1 MAGKGAGGPR
11 PFMGSDGNS
20 NSTGSSERKL
30 AMDFQ
35 GSQMKLDGSW
45 TFQAQFNALAACNAV
60 VDLSF
65 KEGSIKDVSDVARMK
80 GAKFIHEVL
89 DDIVANQRPN
99 FKRRRFSKRTLG
111 TELVSVVNSENNKHW
126 LSAEDVEKD
135 VKFLLA
141 ELQRHRR
148 EPAGNVRDAMIAD
161 VLTQLEHLPVTL
173 VCLQKTR
180 LAIELNDPF
189 WKGNT
194 VSAVVREKSSALI
207 RRWRAMLK
215 AQVPGSIEESTA
227 TYARRSRNLS
237 MDLEECAYGISQSAK
252 KLGGY
257 ADLLEAAADK
267 LRQNPRV
274 VEALFTGNAEAKDF
288 VADIAKSVRS
298 KIESR
303 KEVFVP
309 ALL

>member
-1 MAGKGAGGPR
+1 MAARGSGGPR

-20 NSTGSSERKL
+20 SSTGSSERKL
-30 AMDFQ
+30 AMEFQ
-35 GSQMKLDGSW
+35 GSQIKLDGSW

-65 KEGSIKDVSDVARMK
+65 KEGSIKDVSDIARMK
-80 GAKFIHEVL
+80 GADFIQEVL
-89 DDIVANQRPN
+89 DDIVATQRLSV
-99 FKRRRFSKRTLG
+99 KRRKFSKRSLSTD
-111 TELVSVVNSENNKHW
+111 LVSVANPDDATPW
-126 LSAEDVEKD
+126 LTQEDVEKD
-135 VKFLLA
+135 VRFLLT

-161 VLTQLEHLPVTL
+161 ILAQLEHLPVSL

-189 WKGNT
+189 WKGPT
-194 VSAVVREKSSALI
+194 VSAAVREKSSSLI

-215 AQVPGSIEESTA
+215 AQVPGSLEESPA
-227 TYARRSRNLS
+227 TYARRCRNLS

-257 ADLLEAAADK
+257 ADLLEAAADS
-267 LRQNPRV
+267 LRQNPKV
-274 VEALFTGNAEAKDF
+274 VEALLTGNSEAKDF
-288 VADIAKSVRS
+288 VADIAKSVRW
-298 KIESR
+298 KIDSR

-309 ALL
+309 AL